1 MAWLTWLTM
10 KNDHHNHHHLVLSM
24 MLNYQ
29 HIQLQM
35 HTEQPT
41 LLSTVKSRHLAQFGH
56 IARMDGKADT

>member
-1 MAWLTWLTM
+1 
-10 KNDHHNHHHLVLSM
+10 M